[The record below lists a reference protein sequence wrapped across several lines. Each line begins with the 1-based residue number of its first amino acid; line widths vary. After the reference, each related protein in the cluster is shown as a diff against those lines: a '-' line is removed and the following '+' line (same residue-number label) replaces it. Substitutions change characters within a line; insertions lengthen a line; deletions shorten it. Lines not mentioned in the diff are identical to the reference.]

1 MVSKMDSDLT
11 LAIVLLIVLGIA
23 LFVEFRYI
31 RGKKDDTI
39 DIALNKDEAFN
50 SLNTTQAVSRALKD
64 RGRDTGPAEMELL
77 RASLAYDR
85 RSYVECIE
93 AVKKAKR
100 LLDEAPT
107 LALDDEPKAPL
118 ESEPSDEEEKTEE
131 HANIGETRKLPPN
144 YLESKF
150 MINTAGDEIEKSRS
164 EGKDVTA
171 SVCLLD
177 EAKMAFDCK
186 NFDVALSKS
195 LKAKKGAEGI
205 AEPVVLEVV
214 KTAPPAKTVRAIK
227 AAIIEEPLDEVR
239 CANCGAEARD
249 DDSFCAKCGRPIE
262 RKQECPKCGAE
273 LSDED
278 VFCRK
283 CGTEV
288 RTAYQCPECGAA
300 ATDDDPVCVKCGARF
315 EK

>member
-1 MVSKMDSDLT
+1 MVPKMDSDLT
-11 LAIVLLIVLGIA
+11 LVIVLLIVLGIA
-23 LFVEFRYI
+23 LFFEFRYI

-39 DIALNKDEAFN
+39 DLALNKDEAFN
-50 SLNTTQAVSRALKD
+50 TLNTTQAVSRALKD

-85 RSYVECIE
+85 RSYVESIE
-93 AVKKAKR
+93 SVKKAKK

-107 LALDDEPKAPL
+107 LALPDEPEKVPL
-118 ESEPSDEEEKTEE
+118 ESDPSEEEEKVQE

-186 NFDVALSKS
+186 DYDVALRKS
-195 LKAKKGAEGI
+195 LKAKKGAEGTS
-205 AEPVVLEVV
+205 EPVVQEVV
-214 KTAPPAKTVRAIK
+214 RAAPPAKMVRA
-227 AAIIEEPLDEVR
+227 AIVEEPLDTVR
-239 CANCGAEARD
+239 CANCGVEARD

-273 LSDED
+273 ISDED

-288 RTAYQCPECGAA
+288 KTAYQCPECGAA
-300 ATDDDPVCVKCGARF
+300 VTDEDPVCVKCGARF

>member
-1 MVSKMDSDLT
+1 MVPKMDSDLT

-118 ESEPSDEEEKTEE
+118 ESGPNGMF
-131 HANIGETRKLPPN
+131 ALETLHMGQNQSQGRK
-144 YLESKF
+144 
-150 MINTAGDEIEKSRS
+150 RH
-164 EGKDVTA
+164 
-171 SVCLLD
+171 
-177 EAKMAFDCK
+177 
-186 NFDVALSKS
+186 
-195 LKAKKGAEGI
+195 
-205 AEPVVLEVV
+205 
-214 KTAPPAKTVRAIK
+214 R
-227 AAIIEEPLDEVR
+227 
-239 CANCGAEARD
+239 
-249 DDSFCAKCGRPIE
+249 
-262 RKQECPKCGAE
+262 
-273 LSDED
+273 
-278 VFCRK
+278 
-283 CGTEV
+283 
-288 RTAYQCPECGAA
+288 
-300 ATDDDPVCVKCGARF
+300 
-315 EK
+315 